1 MAVGNKEYKDRLFNF
16 MFGREENKE
25 WTLSLYNAVNGSSY
39 TNPDDIQINTIR
51 EILYLGMRNDVS
63 FLISGD
69 LNLYEQ
75 QSTYNP
81 NMPVRLLQYA
91 GHLFERYMTENK
103 LNKYGSTLLELPVPK
118 LVVFY
123 NGRQEQPEE
132 QILRLSDSFPKD
144 AVSDIE
150 VNVRMI
156 NVNHGQNTRTLEE
169 CRPLYEYSWII
180 QKIRDN
186 KNEEKDIEEAI
197 DKVISEL
204 PNDFIVKSF
213 LEAHRSEV
221 KGMLATEYNEEEV
234 MERFKEDGRKEG
246 RKEGHK
252 EGRKEEANNNIK
264 ALMETLG
271 FTIDQA
277 MDALKIPLNERS
289 KYKVT

>member
-103 LNKYGSTLLELPVPK
+103 LNKYGSTLLELPVPR

-156 NVNHGQNTRTLEE
+156 NVNRGQNTRTLEE

-221 KGMLATEYNEEEV
+221 KGMLATEYKEEEV
-234 MERFKEDGRKEG
+234 RELFVKEG
-246 RKEGHK
+246 
-252 EGRKEEANNNIK
+252 EEKNIK
-264 ALMETLG
+264 KTIEKLKNKMHM
-271 FTIDQA
+271 TIDQA
-277 MDALKIPLNERS
+277 LDFLEIPQVERA
-289 KYKVT
+289 KYKQ

>member
-103 LNKYGSTLLELPVPK
+103 LNKYGSTLLELPVPR

-156 NVNHGQNTRTLEE
+156 NVNRGQNARTLEE

-221 KGMLATEYNEEEV
+221 KGMLATEYKEEEV
-234 MERFKEDGRKEG
+234 RELFVKEG
-246 RKEGHK
+246 
-252 EGRKEEANNNIK
+252 EEKNIK
-264 ALMETLG
+264 KTIEKLKNKMHM
-271 FTIDQA
+271 TIDQA
-277 MDALKIPLNERS
+277 LDFLEIPQVERA
-289 KYKVT
+289 KYKQ